1 MANFSRNFVAGRMN
15 KTFDERVVPEGEY
28 IDAMNVR
35 MGSTEK
41 SEAGVIEN
49 TNGNLPLTALEYG
62 GTGLSSFARCIGAIE
77 DSARETIYW
86 FVHDPKFTSVTG
98 KLDLIVSFNVVTQ
111 VIIYHIIS
119 IDNGT
124 GVDTT
129 LNFNEQ
135 YLITGVNLIEDLLY
149 WTDDYN
155 PPRFINIKTGYANP
169 DGAGIDYNGQPDL
182 LYETIQV
189 IKKPPTAAPTINLI
203 ELSDQSNF
211 LEDRF
216 ICFAYRY
223 RYADSQYSA
232 TSQWTE
238 PAFFP
243 KLFDFNPE
251 SYLNEGMENKYNGVN
266 IFFNTGGPLVV
277 GIDLLFKEATS
288 NIIKVIEKFD
298 KQNVGWADNTV
309 QSYLFSN
316 SKIYT
321 ILPESELLRLYDNVP
336 RLAKAQTI
344 MGNRLMYGNYVDGY
358 DLVDSS
364 GLPVRFDYTAALISE
379 QFNISVLTTTTTS
392 GSYTIE
398 TPLVVPSSIL
408 EIDLGNIDLKDGYVL
423 NMNVTFRAVDNT
435 LAPISQINNFAIDF
449 FFPLSK
455 DYSSVY
461 DLATSPEFKLFIGT
475 AANIKPVYS
484 PIPGI
489 DTSCDGFT
497 VTDKIN
503 CLYDGLLF
511 IPLSSIYLKYECGI
525 DAPNEPIKI
534 IANPSSNVIG
544 LQFLATR
551 YSLIPAFTSDIYAY
565 YQIVD
570 SSALMGYGAV
580 TQSLHSNRD
589 YEIGIVYMDEFGRST
604 PANVSQFNN
613 VHVPCEDSILRN
625 SITVTIPP
633 TQVAP
638 YWATRYKFVCK
649 SDQHG
654 YETIYSN
661 IWFLNT
667 TDQNTYFLLQGENAR
682 KIEAGD
688 RLIVKSDSNGAT
700 ASCVYATVLDK
711 QAYASGDIQQSP
723 DNPAGVYMSINSKS
737 FNTEKEEDAVVAPGK
752 IEGFANSPTGGA
764 CPFVVYPFNVQ
775 GSDPL
780 QPTWTHIDYNV
791 PAGSVIQM
799 NIEIERKNASLTS
812 GCDQQKYIYDKTFIS
827 TSDYANMEDWFF
839 GDNIDQ
845 TINDWNS
852 SLGSATS
859 VYVSIPYIFPPSLP
873 CTSSDIYWSI
883 TRNNTTNELSLF
895 IGGLENCPVG
905 VFPFIPGKKST
916 VSVNVAVF
924 RATDI
929 IILETEP
936 TDTLPDVFF
945 ENELSYPIDANGNHL
960 SNGGFGDQSQ
970 DIALGVPGIIQTGFF
985 NCFSFGNGAESYKI
999 RDSLVGRDFNLGNRV
1014 TTVAAQDYK
1023 ESRRFADITYSGVYN
1038 PETNVNK
1045 LNEFNFALLNY
1056 KNLELSFGAVY
1067 ILDGRETDV
1076 LVLQEDRVSYVLAG
1090 KNLLSD
1096 AAAGGAITSV
1106 PEVLGTQI
1114 ARTEKYG
1121 ISFNPE
1127 SYIQWGY
1134 DRFFTDAK
1142 RGAVL
1147 QLKGNSYSNEQ
1158 IVVISEQNMRTW
1170 FRDEFIETFNTQKL
1184 GGFDPYMNEY
1194 VLTMNDRKLPQKIE
1208 CSKCGITQ
1216 TFTFAQGEKVTSTT
1230 DYCVNLGLAIGDVIV
1245 EWNVISIDPTSEF
1258 EVTATYDGTPYTSG
1272 AQTSAGS
1279 LSFFKNTQ
1287 SPNNVDIALKV
1298 KGNAVISMTVRC
1310 PEEEPMTLVEVVW
1323 TNNSDAG
1330 LATLKQF
1337 NYVNGTYTSPLQS
1350 NFFIFASG
1358 TGNPLVSY
1366 YLVTNGFEGQGP
1378 IPVAGSTM
1386 TLRINETFPWAT
1398 FVFDPLSD
1406 KFRYARTST
1415 LYGNNDIDMQALL
1428 AASTI
1433 ATPITTPLAGVYAAD
1448 FTVPPSTSGQYLYI
1462 IWDLRQQYGAQ
1473 LCYGETI
1480 EEVCCECIPCT
1491 EECSSYMFL
1500 NPVEAIGNAT
1510 VEFPLGTC
1518 FSPETFTQVIEPGE
1532 SFSFCLQNIK
1542 DNYIIMDG
1550 NPVVYMESCYCGV

>member
-1 MANFSRNFVAGRMN
+1 MANFTRNFIAGKMN
-15 KTFDERVVPEGEY
+15 KTFDQRVVPEGQY
-28 IDAMNVR
+28 IDAMNIR

-49 TNGNLPLTALEYG
+49 TNGNLPLTVLEYN
-62 GTGLSSFARCIGAIE
+62 GTPLSTYARCIGAIE
-77 DSARETIYW
+77 DSARETLYW
-86 FVHDPKFTSVTG
+86 FVTDPQFTLSNTG
-98 KLDLIVSFNVVTQ
+98 KIDLVVSFNVVTQ
-111 VIIYHIIS
+111 LLTYHIIS
-119 IDNGT
+119 VDNGG

-189 IKKPPTAAPTINLI
+189 IKKPPIAAPTINLLNI
-203 ELSDQSNF
+203 AGESNF

-223 RYADSQYSA
+223 RYADGQYSA
-232 TSQWTE
+232 TSQWSE
-238 PAFFP
+238 IAFTP
-243 KLFDFNPE
+243 KSFEFSPE
-251 SYLNEGMENKYNGVN
+251 SYLNEGMINEYNAVN
-266 IFFNTGGPLVV
+266 VYYNSGGPLVV

-288 NIIKVIEKFD
+288 NVIKVIEKID
-298 KQNVGWADNTV
+298 KTISGILDNTV
-309 QSYLFSN
+309 YPYLFSN

-344 MGNRLMYGNYVDGY
+344 MGNRIMYGNYVDGY
-358 DLVDSS
+358 DLIDKN
-364 GLPVRFDYTAALISE
+364 GFYTKMDYYADLISE
-379 QFNISVLTTTTTS
+379 EINVTFLPTTLDSTLYVWDTPHTVLNSAIIIDFSNIDLIQGALVSFEIVIEHDSFTGMLPYPTTTTS
-392 GSYTIE
+392 STLIAF
-398 TPLVVPSSIL
+398 SIYL
-408 EIDLGNIDLKDGYVL
+408 Q
-423 NMNVTFRAVDNT
+423 NT
-435 LAPISQINNFAIDF
+435 
-449 FFPLSK
+449 
-455 DYSSVY
+455 YSSVY
-461 DLATSPEFKLFIGT
+461 AFATSVEFIEAIGT
-475 AANIKPVYS
+475 SLPGGNIQLVYNPS
-484 PIPGI
+484 G
-489 DTSCDGFT
+489 DNSCDGITFT
-497 VTDKIN
+497 DSYN
-503 CLYDGLLF
+503 CALPFSLGTFIKYDT
-511 IPLSSIYLKYECGI
+511 GI
-525 DAPNEPIKI
+525 SGGGQALWI
-534 IANPSSNVIG
+534 ISTPSSNDIKISLLAAKYVDNPTTPTQTVYEYYKILSSSIFYSG
-544 LQFLATR
+544 LGV
-551 YSLIPAFTSDIYAY
+551 PK
-565 YQIVD
+565 
-570 SSALMGYGAV
+570 
-580 TQSLHSNRD
+580 SLHSNRG
-589 YEIGIVYMDEFGRST
+589 YEIGIVYLDEFNRAT
-604 PANVSQFNN
+604 PAFCSQNN
-613 VHVPCEDSILRN
+613 TAFVPCGLSSFAN
-625 SITVTIPP
+625 SITVTIPT

-638 YWATRYKFVCK
+638 SWAKRYRFVCK
-649 SDQHG
+649 ADQHR

-661 IWFLNT
+661 IFFKDPNT
-667 TDQNTYFLLQGENAR
+667 SSVYFLLESENAR
-682 KIEAGD
+682 KVEAGD
-688 RLIVKSDSNGAT
+688 RLIVKGDVSGAT
-700 ASCVYATVLDK
+700 ENCVYATVLDK
-711 QAYASGDIQQSP
+711 QAYASGDIVQSP
-723 DNPAGVYMSINSKS
+723 DNPAGVYMKINPNDFTAERDPNS
-737 FNTEKEEDAVVAPGK
+737 TIAPGQ
-752 IEGFANSPTGGA
+752 ETDAAYGEN
-764 CPFVVYPFNVQ
+764 CPLVNYPMNIP
-775 GSDPL
+775 GTDPL
-780 QPTWTHIDYNV
+780 NPGWTHIDYSV
-791 PAGSVIQM
+791 PTGSIIKIYLKIQIKGT
-799 NIEIERKNASLTS
+799 NLCPARE
-812 GCDQQKYIYDKTFIS
+812 YIYDKTFIS
-827 TSDYANMEDWFF
+827 SADYNNMYDWFL
-839 GDNIDQ
+839 GDNIGA
-845 TINDWNS
+845 TVGNGVVVSGPIYNFFVPT
-852 SLGSATS
+852 LGGLSPSICIATQ
-859 VYVSIPYIFPPSLP
+859 VTWRFDRDLV
-873 CTSSDIYWSI
+873 
-883 TRNNTTNELSLF
+883 TNELVL
-895 IGGLENCPVG
+895 GVKGLLACTSWFNPEDATSRINM
-905 VFPFIPGKKST
+905 
-916 VSVNVAVF
+916 NVQVF
-924 RATDI
+924 RATDTVI
-929 IILETEP
+929 FETEP

-945 ENELSYPIDANGNHL
+945 ENELSFPIDANGNHL
-960 SNGGFGDQSQ
+960 SNGAPGDQSQ
-970 DIALGVPGIIQTGFF
+970 DIALGVPAIIQTGFF

-1023 ESRRFADITYSGVYN
+1023 ESRRFADITYSGIYN

-1045 LNEFNFALLNY
+1045 LNEFNYALLNY

-1127 SYIQWGY
+1127 SYVQWGY

-1170 FRDEFIETFNTQKL
+1170 FRDEFISTFDTQKL

-1194 VLTMNDRKLPQKIE
+1194 VLTMNDRKLPKEIE

-1216 TFTFAQGEKVTSTT
+1216 TYTFAQGEEIASSVEFCS
-1230 DYCVNLGLAIGDVIV
+1230 NLGLAIGDVVI
-1245 EWNVISIDPTSEF
+1245 EWNVVSIGEGAEF
-1258 EVTATYDGTPYTSG
+1258 EVDATYDAVTYNSG
-1272 AQTSAGS
+1272 PQTGVGS
-1279 LSFFKNTQ
+1279 LTFFKNTQ
-1287 SPNNVDIALKV
+1287 SPNNVDISLV
-1298 KGNAVISMTVRC
+1298 VSGNAVISMTVKC

-1337 NYVNGTYTSPLQS
+1337 NYVNGAYTSPLQS

-1386 TLRINETFPWAT
+1386 TLKINETFPWVS

-1406 KFRYARTST
+1406 KFRYARTNV

-1433 ATPITTPLAGVYAAD
+1433 ASPITTPLPNVYAAD
-1448 FTVPPSTSGQYLYI
+1448 FIVPPSASGQYLYI
-1462 IWDLRQQYGAQ
+1462 IWDLRQQYGVQ

-1480 EEVCCECIPCT
+1480 EDVCCNCIPCL
-1491 EECSSYMFL
+1491 EECSQYIFL
-1500 NPVEAIGNAT
+1500 NPEGATQNAV
-1510 VEFPLGTC
+1510 VEFPLGSC
-1518 FSPETFTQVIEPGE
+1518 FSPETFTQTILPGE
-1532 SFSFCLQNIK
+1532 SFSFCLPNDK
-1542 DNYIIMDG
+1542 NNYIILEG
-1550 NPVVYMESCYCGV
+1550 NPVAYMESCYCGF